1 MGLKRGGRRAARII
15 TGASLIV
22 GLAVGCGKPASTAE
36 SVPAMALITTAPTP
50 ISIALATGRPL
61 PTASKTTA
69 KARRSAAAPKRTTP
83 PVQTP
88 VLGVAFTESC
98 PANASPSA
106 SGCGS
111 WDAGPDS
118 GQAPGF
124 AAGQQSSPNM
134 LAVNQD
140 PWTGLQGPQE
150 LTASSFQ
157 DWSVTAT
164 ETDPSGASG
173 EVLTYPDASFNY
185 YQLNTQDS
193 GFTTPPSQYNLNN
206 ISSLTS
212 DFTQSMPQLGSLDAE
227 ATYDVWLNK
236 WQTQVMVWV
245 ATSPGK
251 DRNLADSGD
260 TEVGTYAYDGQN
272 FSLWRNGSGV
282 TGSYFF
288 LLDHSET
295 SGTVDIKAM
304 LDTMVSLGYIPST
317 SPLTQIAFGW
327 EISDTG
333 GNPVTL
339 SMSRF
344 DVNLQN

>member
-36 SVPAMALITTAPTP
+36 SSPAMAVITTAPTP
-50 ISIALATGRPL
+50 ISIALATGRPV
-61 PTASKTTA
+61 PTASKTV
-69 KARRSAAAPKRTTP
+69 KPRRSAAASKRTTP
-83 PVQTP
+83 PAQAP
-88 VLGVAFTESC
+88 PLGVAFTASC

-111 WDAGPDS
+111 WDAGPNS

-124 AAGQQSSPNM
+124 AAGQQSSPSM

-164 ETDPSGASG
+164 DTDPSGASG

-185 YQLNTQDS
+185 YQLNTEDS
-193 GFTTPPSQYNLNN
+193 GFTTPPSQYDLNN
-206 ISSLTS
+206 IGSLTS

-227 ATYDVWLNK
+227 AAYDVWLNK

>member
-1 MGLKRGGRRAARII
+1 MRFKCGRRRAARII
-15 TGASLIV
+15 AGASLIV
-22 GLAVGCGKPASTAE
+22 GIAVGCGKPPTVSHGSSPMTDITA
-36 SVPAMALITTAPTP
+36 APTP
-50 ISIALATGRPL
+50 LSVALATVKPT
-61 PTASKTTA
+61 PTASKT
-69 KARRSAAAPKRTTP
+69 ARPKRSAAAPSRAAGTTP
-83 PVQTP
+83 QQAA
-88 VLGVAFTESC
+88 GIAFTASC
-98 PANASPSA
+98 PAHEPPSA

-111 WDAGPDS
+111 WYSGPTS

-124 AAGQQSSPNM
+124 AAGQQSSPQL

-140 PWTGLQGPQE
+140 PWHGGQGPQV
-150 LTASSFQ
+150 LTAYSFQ

-164 ETDPSGASG
+164 DSDPPGASG

-185 YQLNTQDS
+185 NQLDTEDS
-193 GFTTPPSQYNLNN
+193 GYTTPPSQYDLNN
-206 ISSLTS
+206 ITSLTS
-212 DFTQSMPQLGSLDAE
+212 DFTESMPRLGDLDAE
-227 ATYDVWLNK
+227 ATYDVWLNS

-245 ATSPGK
+245 DTSPGK

-260 TEVGTYAYDGQN
+260 TEVGTYTYGGQH

-288 LLDHSET
+288 LLDHTEA
-295 SGTVDIKAM
+295 SGTVDLGAM
-304 LDTMVSLGYIPST
+304 LETMVSLGYIPAT

-333 GNPVTL
+333 GNPVTF